1 MTALVLRADCA
12 QCAALC
18 CVSLAFDRSDLFAL
32 DKPAG
37 VACPHLASCGSC
49 VIHHEL
55 ERRGFSGC
63 ARYDCL
69 GAGRR
74 VTQEVFQG
82 RSWRDHPEI
91 ARQMFDAFRAMR
103 VVHELLFLLERAG
116 TLRLSAERDAK
127 RCELMKALQPEPC
140 WSPETLA
147 GFERGGLP
155 DEVRDFFASLKGSV
169 APRRRLSR

>member
-1 MTALVLRADCA
+1 MTDVMLRADCA

-18 CVSLAFDRSDLFAL
+18 CVSLAFDRSELFAF

-37 VACPHLASCGSC
+37 AACQHLTSCGAC
-49 VIHHEL
+49 AIHHEL

-69 GAGRR
+69 GAGQR
-74 VTQEVFQG
+74 VTQEVFGG

-103 VVHELLFLLERAG
+103 LVHELLFLLERAG
-116 TLRLSAERDAK
+116 ALPLPAERDA
-127 RCELMKALQPEPC
+127 RRRELMKALQPEPC

-147 GFERGGLP
+147 GFERGALP
-155 DEVRDFFASLKGSV
+155 DEVRDFLGSLKDCV
-169 APRRRLSR
+169 APRRMSR